1 MAYNGWM
8 IPDAQRDWLMSV
20 FEPRY
25 PNHKAT
31 HVTQQIDCG
40 KEFPHDAEIIVV
52 GYTHDPKGI
61 EAFVVSVDGVIHRPD
76 GSIYH
81 LTYSVD
87 EGRASKESNDAIREC
102 GFERIPPIPVETRAF
117 YCAGDAPYITT
128 PLTGLP

>member
-40 KEFPHDAEIIVV
+40 KEFPSDAEIV
-52 GYTHDPKGI
+52 
-61 EAFVVSVDGVIHRPD
+61 EAFIVSVNGVIYRPD
-76 GSIYH
+76 GAVYH

-102 GFERIPPIPVETRAF
+102 GFERITPIPVETRAF

-128 PLTGLP
+128 PLTGI